1 MVIGPERLTQ
11 ILSRSALFDSLSTSN
26 KGATRRY
33 VGRRGNQK
41 LTHAGSSRRPGTTFT
56 RDSLGVGIS

>member
-1 MVIGPERLTQ
+1 MVIAPERLTQ

-33 VGRRGNQK
+33 VGREGNQ
-41 LTHAGSSRRPGTTFT
+41 S
-56 RDSLGVGIS
+56 